1 MARMTRRRNTQRKT
15 RRRYGG
21 DKYPPCFE
29 VCGLAR
35 NMYDTHKDLRT
46 NPTFEKL
53 MKLYSEVFCVEM
65 KKVPIPPNTKE
76 WLKSHFDEGAK
87 YVKELKIDMK
97 THKMIE
103 DIHTKSILGMV
114 KA

>member
-1 MARMTRRRNTQRKT
+1 MTRRRNTQRKT

-53 MKLYSEVFCVEM
+53 MKLYSEVFCV
-65 KKVPIPPNTKE
+65 
-76 WLKSHFDEGAK
+76 
-87 YVKELKIDMK
+87 
-97 THKMIE
+97 
-103 DIHTKSILGMV
+103 
-114 KA
+114 